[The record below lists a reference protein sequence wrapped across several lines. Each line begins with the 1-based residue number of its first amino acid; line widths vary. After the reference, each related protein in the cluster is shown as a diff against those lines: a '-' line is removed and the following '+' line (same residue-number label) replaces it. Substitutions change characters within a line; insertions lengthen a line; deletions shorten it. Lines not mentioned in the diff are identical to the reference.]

1 MMNKRPIAF
10 SIIIAVAV
18 LVAAIIMILTRQFG
32 GDSGFDIDSA
42 EFEKLMKEPDA
53 VILDVRTASEF
64 NNERIQGAVLL
75 DINSP
80 AFKDQIKR
88 FRKDKIYLVYCRS
101 GNRSARACE
110 IMSEF
115 GFERCYNLKYG
126 IIGWKNNNK
135 PVVN

>member
-1 MMNKRPIAF
+1 MIKKPIAF
-10 SIIIAVAV
+10 SIIFAVAV
-18 LVAAIIMILTRQFG
+18 LVSALIMILTRQFG
-32 GDSGFDIDSA
+32 GDSGFDIDSD

-53 VILDVRTASEF
+53 VILDVRTAGEF
-64 NNERIQGAVLL
+64 SKERIEGAILL
-75 DINSP
+75 DFNSP

-101 GNRSARACE
+101 GNRSAKVCE

-115 GFERCYNLKYG
+115 GFKKCYNLRYG
-126 IIGWKNNNK
+126 ITGWKNNNK

>member
-1 MMNKRPIAF
+1 VKKKPIT
-10 SIIIAVAV
+10 IIIILVVTALVSV
-18 LVAAIIMILTRQFG
+18 LILILKDYYG
-32 GDSGFDIDSA
+32 ADSGFDIDSA

-53 VILDVRTASEF
+53 VILDVRTAGEF
-64 NNERIQGAVLL
+64 SKERIQGAVLL

-80 AFKDQIKR
+80 AFKDRIKR
-88 FRKDKIYLVYCRS
+88 FHKDKIYLVYCRS
-101 GNRSARACE
+101 GNRSARACK

-126 IIGWKNNNK
+126 IIGWKNRNK

>member
-1 MMNKRPIAF
+1 MNYK
-10 SIIIAVAV
+10 IILAAV
-18 LVAAIIMILTRQFG
+18 LVAILITILVGYFSRNKE
-32 GDSGFDIDSA
+32 FDIDESK
-42 EFEKLMKEPDA
+42 FEDLMKEPDA

-126 IIGWKNNNK
+126 IIGWKNSNK